1 MPIWKSRMFSLIIA
15 LLVIFSTMYVESE
28 VLHETVQDA
37 MTNQQMSSFQ
47 TAEVSIQDARV
58 CSVSMLEANVFT
70 KLIRFSN
77 QQYKQKGELRQ
88 PLLLLMILSFLI
100 AQGKFFSSLAEIA
113 IDNLC
118 LDELVTYYLH
128 KSDGKKEI
136 IS

>member
-47 TAEVSIQDARV
+47 TAEVSIQDVRV